1 MDKNGLASQR
11 ADGFDFKSEVLG
23 AEKRIRPFVRETALD
38 YSIALSRE
46 TKANVFLKCENLQ
59 FTGSF
64 KVRGAINKLLSLTSS
79 RNEQAI
85 VTASSGNHGAAVA
98 FGLSKLNKKG
108 VVFIPEN
115 TSSTK
120 VDNIRNYIANLE
132 FYGKDCVQTELHA
145 LEYAKQHKM
154 IYVSPYNDLQVI
166 SGQATIGLEL
176 MKQLDTIDVVFVP
189 VGGGGLISGI
199 AWYLKS
205 VNPNIK
211 IVGCLPENS
220 PVMSES
226 IQANHIIEMETLP
239 TLSDAT
245 AGGIEPDAIT
255 FDICRQ
261 FVDDYILVSEDEIKN
276 AIISLM
282 KTQHLL
288 VEGASGVA
296 LGGFLKFT
304 DSREYQKY
312 QGKNIVIVLSGANIS
327 FETLKQVISS

>member
-1 MDKNGLASQR
+1 MDKKGLASQR

-120 VDNIRNYIANLE
+120 VDNIRNYTANLE
-132 FYGKDCVQTELHA
+132 FYGQDCVQTELHA

-276 AIISLM
+276 AIINLM

-304 DSREYQKY
+304 GSREYQKY

-327 FETLKQVISS
+327 FETLKQVITS